1 MNTSRLGAQGFGC
14 YEQLKIGDNTN
25 KFGSRDLKVR
35 DAMNNS
41 SDMND
46 SGSWAQGSWCY
57 EQLRDVNDVNNFVSR
72 AQLSKC
78 YE

>member
-1 MNTSRLGAQGFGC
+1 MNTSRVGAQGFGC

-25 KFGSRDLKVR
+25 KFGSRDLKAR

-46 SGSWAQGSWCY
+46 SGS
-57 EQLRDVNDVNNFVSR
+57 
-72 AQLSKC
+72 
-78 YE
+78 